1 MKLNKAFAIVTH
13 PAVLRVVVKQVEGMG
28 EAVSVSAAVL
38 DADVVI
44 RFLDKARADGLGD
57 FDLDTIEI
65 IGDLTPIADFKVPP
79 LGGEAILGNETI
91 QELIR
96 SRANLRPR
104 VDPDRCTACETCVD
118 QCPVEAL
125 SMVDDIPEADVETC
139 ITCFCC
145 QEICPEQAIV
155 LE

>member
-1 MKLNKAFAIVTH
+1 MLFRSIVTH

-28 EAVSVSAAVL
+28 EAVSVSTAVL

-44 RFLDKARADGLGD
+44 SFLDKARVDGLGD

-65 IGDLTPIADFKVPP
+65 IGELTPIADFKVPP

-96 SRANLRPR
+96 SRAGLRPR

-118 QCPVEAL
+118 QCPVGAL
-125 SMVDDIPEADVETC
+125 TMVDDIPVADVDTC